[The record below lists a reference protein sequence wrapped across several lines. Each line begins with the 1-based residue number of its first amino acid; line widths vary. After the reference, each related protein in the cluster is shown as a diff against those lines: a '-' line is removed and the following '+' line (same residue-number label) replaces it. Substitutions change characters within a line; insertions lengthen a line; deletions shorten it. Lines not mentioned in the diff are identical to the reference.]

1 MFENNSF
8 TDRVFNAV
16 RSIPEGRV
24 ATYGQIAMMCGAP
37 KACRAVGNALHRNP
51 LFKVI
56 PCHRVVNAS
65 GALAANFVF
74 GGKDVQ
80 RKLLQDEGVE
90 VAEGYRIN
98 LKKYLWRPAIY

>member
-1 MFENNSF
+1 MSEDINNSF
-8 TDRVFNAV
+8 TNKVFNAV
-16 RSIPEGRV
+16 QGIPEGKV

-37 KACRAVGNALHRNP
+37 RACRAVGNALYRNP

-80 RKLLQDEGVE
+80 KKLLQDEGVE
-90 VAEGYRIN
+90 VIEGYRID
-98 LKKYLWRPAIY
+98 LKKYQYQSS